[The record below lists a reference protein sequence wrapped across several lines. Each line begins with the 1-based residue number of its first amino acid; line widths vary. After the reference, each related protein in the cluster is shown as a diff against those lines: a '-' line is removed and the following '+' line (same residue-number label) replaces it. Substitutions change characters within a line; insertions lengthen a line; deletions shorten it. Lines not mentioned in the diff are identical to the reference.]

1 MLTMSYAV
9 TDIDVWVFFCI
20 TFFLSVVLWGGPA
33 VIGRHIDN
41 REEAIR
47 IAERPWE
54 HPRMMQNRG
63 RSLFIVV
70 VLEALQCSMA
80 ILGISLFLTV
90 IGTIAFL
97 FGARDDTVSI
107 VVNWETILASLGM
120 LALLAVAGVL
130 AVAIDNPEE
139 AGQLQFLAETE
150 ARQYRDVLR
159 DAASQAE
166 RQDWGG

>member
-1 MLTMSYAV
+1 
-9 TDIDVWVFFCI
+9 
-20 TFFLSVVLWGGPA
+20 
-33 VIGRHIDN
+33 
-41 REEAIR
+41 
-47 IAERPWE
+47 
-54 HPRMMQNRG
+54 
-63 RSLFIVV
+63 
-70 VLEALQCSMA
+70 
-80 ILGISLFLTV
+80 
-90 IGTIAFL
+90 
-97 FGARDDTVSI
+97 
-107 VVNWETILASLGM
+107 M